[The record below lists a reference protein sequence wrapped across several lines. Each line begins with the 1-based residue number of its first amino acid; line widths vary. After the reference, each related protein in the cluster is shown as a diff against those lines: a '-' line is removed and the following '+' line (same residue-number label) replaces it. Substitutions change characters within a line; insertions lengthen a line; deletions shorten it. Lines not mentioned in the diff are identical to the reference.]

1 MKALG
6 DLPKP
11 VLICEALGM
20 VLLVVA
26 YLSIH
31 DYIHL
36 PDLFATPFAAV
47 LMIFAGVALMIPAA
61 VALIWSLTHS
71 KTPLFNLTPKPDAS
85 AAKLETKSEEHKN
98 DANH

>member
-36 PDLFATPFAAV
+36 PDLLATPLAAV
-47 LMIFAGVALMIPAA
+47 IMILPVLR
-61 VALIWSLTHS
+61 
-71 KTPLFNLTPKPDAS
+71 
-85 AAKLETKSEEHKN
+85 
-98 DANH
+98 

>member
-11 VLICEALGM
+11 VLVCEAIGM

-36 PDLFATPFAAV
+36 PNPLATPFAAV
-47 LMIFAGVALMIPAA
+47 MMIFAGVALMIPAG
-61 VALIWSLTHS
+61 L
-71 KTPLFNLTPKPDAS
+71 P
-85 AAKLETKSEEHKN
+85 
-98 DANH
+98 